1 MGRAR
6 CCRAPCV
13 VAFGIGLMISC
24 FCPSGLLFFL
34 ISVILIWLGLCL
46 IPR

>member
-1 MGRAR
+1 MRRAR

-24 FCPSGLLFFL
+24 FCPSELLFFL